1 MKPFSGRSRTIA
13 ESSNQTPVSKEY
25 QPSLLDKFR
34 KKNQPSSF
42 KLTEIIDVDEA
53 FENLHNKNLNLL
65 KPSKIYQTGE
75 PKGLSKFIKGYY
87 EKEIQTTGSQVVS
100 LPLFSTK
107 EANDLNKQ
115 GLTTF
120 HPGLIVIGIKAL
132 HRKGL
137 NKVALVTIVDQR
149 FSDPKEALVAIYEVS
164 TVNGGGIFYRA
175 PKCHH

>member
-1 MKPFSGRSRTIA
+1 MKR
-13 ESSNQTPVSKEY
+13 Y
-25 QPSLLDKFR
+25 L
-34 KKNQPSSF
+34 
-42 KLTEIIDVDEA
+42 
-53 FENLHNKNLNLL
+53 
-65 KPSKIYQTGE
+65 
-75 PKGLSKFIKGYY
+75 KFIKGYY
-87 EKEIQTTGSQVVS
+87 EKEIQATGSQVVS

-137 NKVALVTIVDQR
+137 NQVALVTIVDQR

-164 TVNGGGIFYRA
+164 TLNGGGIFFCA
-175 PKCHH
+175 PNFIISIDDFAK

>member
-53 FENLHNKNLNLL
+53 FGNLHNKNLNLL

-75 PKGLSKFIKGYY
+75 QKGLSKFIKGYY
-87 EKEIQTTGSQVVS
+87 EKESK
-100 LPLFSTK
+100 PL
-107 EANDLNKQ
+107 EAKWLACLFFLQKKQ
-115 GLTTF
+115 M
-120 HPGLIVIGIKAL
+120 I
-132 HRKGL
+132 
-137 NKVALVTIVDQR
+137 
-149 FSDPKEALVAIYEVS
+149 
-164 TVNGGGIFYRA
+164 
-175 PKCHH
+175 